1 MDGADGAATGQVTE
15 VVGNE
20 VRTRPIEASSVIL
33 ARYNLPSFKAEVLR
47 RAGLPPAD
55 SGNSESKLVF
65 DTLRASPARSAESL
79 ISTQVSSYSS
89 STAKKVLEVAF
100 GMTKE
105 AHEAEM
111 QSTLAQMNIQ
121 FERATVAKN
130 AQQEY
135 ERAFTQLKDLKSK
148 NEESSAALVG
158 MVVAAASQSA
168 NELSRRAALYED
180 ALNPARM
187 YGTRP
192 LAEMYIVPP
201 GFLVPQSLLY
211 MIAGAAIGL
220 MLGILIVLFMSSRQR
235 RT

>member
-1 MDGADGAATGQVTE
+1 MARMVLQPGQVTE

-65 DTLRASPARSAESL
+65 DTLQASPARSAESL

-121 FERATVAKN
+121 FERATVGAKN

>member
-1 MDGADGAATGQVTE
+1 MVLQPGQVTE

-65 DTLRASPARSAESL
+65 DTLQASPARSAESL

-111 QSTLAQMNIQ
+111 QSTLA
-121 FERATVAKN
+121 
-130 AQQEY
+130 
-135 ERAFTQLKDLKSK
+135 
-148 NEESSAALVG
+148 
-158 MVVAAASQSA
+158 
-168 NELSRRAALYED
+168 
-180 ALNPARM
+180 
-187 YGTRP
+187 
-192 LAEMYIVPP
+192 
-201 GFLVPQSLLY
+201 
-211 MIAGAAIGL
+211 
-220 MLGILIVLFMSSRQR
+220 
-235 RT
+235 

>member
-1 MDGADGAATGQVTE
+1 MKRA
-15 VVGNE
+15 
-20 VRTRPIEASSVIL
+20 VRRWWGWSWPRP
-33 ARYNLPSFKAEVLR
+33 
-47 RAGLPPAD
+47 
-55 SGNSESKLVF
+55 
-65 DTLRASPARSAESL
+65 
-79 ISTQVSSYSS
+79 
-89 STAKKVLEVAF
+89 
-100 GMTKE
+100 
-105 AHEAEM
+105 
-111 QSTLAQMNIQ
+111 
-121 FERATVAKN
+121 
-130 AQQEY
+130 
-135 ERAFTQLKDLKSK
+135 
-148 NEESSAALVG
+148 
-158 MVVAAASQSA
+158 QSA